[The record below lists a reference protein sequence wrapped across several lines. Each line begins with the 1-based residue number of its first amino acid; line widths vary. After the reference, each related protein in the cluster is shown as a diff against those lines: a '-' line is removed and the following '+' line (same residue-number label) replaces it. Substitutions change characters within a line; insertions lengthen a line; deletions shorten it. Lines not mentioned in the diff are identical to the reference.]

1 MKMRTLL
8 ALCCSCLLSTPL
20 LALDAQGTRQLQH
33 LQQRWA
39 QINYQMPAERR
50 EQAFEALSQEAEQS
64 VQAQPDAAELLT
76 WQGIVLSSYAGA
88 HGGLGALGLA
98 KRARSSFE
106 RAIALD
112 PQVLEGSAYTS
123 LGTLYSQVPGWPVGF
138 GDKKEAERLL
148 GKALQINPSGI
159 DPNYFYADFLLR
171 NDRPEEA
178 LRALQKAQAAPDRP
192 GRELADQGRRKEIA
206 VLLEKVR
213 AELD

>member
-1 MKMRTLL
+1 MKVRSLL
-8 ALCCSCLLSTPL
+8 VLCCTCLLSTPL
-20 LALDAQGTRQLQH
+20 LALDAEGSRQLQH

-39 QINYQMPAERR
+39 QINYQLPEAQR
-50 EQAFEALSQEAEQS
+50 EQALETLAKEAEQS
-64 VQAQPDAAELLT
+64 VRARPDAAELLT
-76 WQGIVLSSYAGA
+76 WQGIILSTYAGA

-98 KRARSSFE
+98 KQARSSFE
-106 RAIALD
+106 QAIALD
-112 PQVLEGSAYTS
+112 PQALEGSAYTS

-138 GDKKEAERLL
+138 GDDEEAERLL
-148 GKALQINPSGI
+148 TRALQINPNGI
-159 DPNYFYADFLLR
+159 DPNYFYADYLLR

-192 GRELADQGRRKEIA
+192 GRELADQGRRGEIA

>member
-1 MKMRTLL
+1 MNMRTLL

-20 LALDAQGTRQLQH
+20 LALDAEGTRQLQH

-39 QINYQMPAERR
+39 QINYQLPEAQR
-50 EQAFEALSQEAEQS
+50 EQAFEALAKEAEQS
-64 VQAQPDAAELLT
+64 VRARPDAAELLT
-76 WQGIVLSSYAGA
+76 WQGIILSTYAGA

-98 KRARSSFE
+98 KQARSSFE
-106 RAIALD
+106 QAIALD
-112 PQVLEGSAYTS
+112 PQALEGSAYTS

-138 GDKKEAERLL
+138 GDDEEAERLL
-148 GKALQINPSGI
+148 TRALQINPNGI
-159 DPNYFYADFLLR
+159 DPNYFYADYLLR

-192 GRELADQGRRKEIA
+192 GRELADQGRRGEIA

>member
-1 MKMRTLL
+1 MNMRTLL

-20 LALDAQGTRQLQH
+20 LALDAEGTRQLQH

-39 QINYQMPAERR
+39 QINYQLPEAQR
-50 EQAFEALSQEAEQS
+50 EQAFEALAKEAEQS
-64 VQAQPDAAELLT
+64 VRARPDAAELLT
-76 WQGIVLSSYAGA
+76 WQGIILSTYAGA

-98 KRARSSFE
+98 KQARSSFE
-106 RAIALD
+106 QAIALD
-112 PQVLEGSAYTS
+112 PQALEGSAYTS

-138 GDKKEAERLL
+138 GDDEEAERLL
-148 GKALQINPSGI
+148 TRALQINPNGI
-159 DPNYFYADFLLR
+159 DPNYFYADYLLR

-192 GRELADQGRRKEIA
+192 GRELADLGRRGEIA

>member
-1 MKMRTLL
+1 MNMRTLL

-20 LALDAQGTRQLQH
+20 LALDAEGTRQLQH

-39 QINYQMPAERR
+39 QINYQLPEAQR
-50 EQAFEALSQEAEQS
+50 EQAFEALAKEAEQS
-64 VQAQPDAAELLT
+64 VRARPDAAELLT
-76 WQGIVLSSYAGA
+76 WQGIILSTYAGA
-88 HGGLGALGLA
+88 HGGLGALGIA
-98 KRARSSFE
+98 KQARSSFE
-106 RAIALD
+106 QAIALD
-112 PQVLEGSAYTS
+112 PQALQGSAYTS

-138 GDKKEAERLL
+138 GDDEEAERLL
-148 GKALQINPSGI
+148 TRALQINPNGI
-159 DPNYFYADFLLR
+159 DPNYFYADYLLR

-192 GRELADQGRRKEIA
+192 GRELADQGRRGEIA

>member
-1 MKMRTLL
+1 MNMRTLL

-20 LALDAQGTRQLQH
+20 MALDAEGTRQLQH

-39 QINYQMPAERR
+39 QINYQLPEAQR
-50 EQAFEALSQEAEQS
+50 EQAFEALAKEAEQS
-64 VQAQPDAAELLT
+64 VRARPDAAELLT
-76 WQGIVLSSYAGA
+76 WQGIILSTYAGA
-88 HGGLGALGLA
+88 HGGLGALGIA
-98 KRARSSFE
+98 KQARSSFE
-106 RAIALD
+106 QAIALD
-112 PQVLEGSAYTS
+112 PQALQGSAYTS

-138 GDKKEAERLL
+138 GDDEEAERLL
-148 GKALQINPSGI
+148 TRALQINPNGI
-159 DPNYFYADFLLR
+159 DPNYFYADYLLR

-192 GRELADQGRRKEIA
+192 GRELADQGRRGEIA

>member
-1 MKMRTLL
+1 MNMRTLL

-20 LALDAQGTRQLQH
+20 MALDAEGTRQLQH

-39 QINYQMPAERR
+39 QINYQLPEAQR
-50 EQAFEALSQEAEQS
+50 EQAFEALAKEAEQS
-64 VQAQPDAAELLT
+64 VRARPDAAELLT
-76 WQGIVLSSYAGA
+76 WQGIILSTYAGA
-88 HGGLGALGLA
+88 HGGLGALGIA
-98 KRARSSFE
+98 KQARSSFE
-106 RAIALD
+106 QAIALD
-112 PQVLEGSAYTS
+112 PQALQGSAYTS

-138 GDKKEAERLL
+138 GDDEEAERLL
-148 GKALQINPSGI
+148 TQALQINPNGI
-159 DPNYFYADFLLR
+159 DPNYFYADYLLR

-192 GRELADQGRRKEIA
+192 GRELADQGRRGEIA